1 MVEETVK
8 NLITWGEA
16 LDRLING
23 VANKITRIGW
33 KNENISIS
41 LQLPDENS
49 KMTKAYLYM
58 NKYGDKF
65 PSTISCESELAN
77 DWYVLE

>member
-1 MVEETVK
+1 MEETVK

-16 LDRLING
+16 LNLLVDS
-23 VANKITRIGW
+23 VAKKVTRIGW

-41 LQLPDENS
+41 LQIPDEHS
-49 KMTKAYLYM
+49 FMTKPYLYM
-58 NKYGDKF
+58 NKYDDRF